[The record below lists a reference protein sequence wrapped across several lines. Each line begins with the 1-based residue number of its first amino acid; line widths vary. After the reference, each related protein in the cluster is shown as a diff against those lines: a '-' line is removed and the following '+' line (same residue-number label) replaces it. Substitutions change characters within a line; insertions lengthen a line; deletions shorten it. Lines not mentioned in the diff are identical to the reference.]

1 MGIGKSLKKGV
12 SSGFKVKRWAATDSI
27 KDNGLFIVKLFKSIF
42 KRKQDEKVITETF
55 EQAKIR
61 MDLTDEDLSKRVRS
75 GRYLVLFCLALA
87 VALAIYMYCLFSRG
101 QLLAGLLSLVL
112 CLTMLAYAYREHFNI
127 FQIQQRRLGCS
138 FKQWFQYVCKK
149 GLK

>member
-12 SSGFKVKRWAATDSI
+12 SSGFKVKRWIAADSI
-27 KDNGLFIVKLFKSIF
+27 KDNGLFIIKLFKSIF
-42 KRKQDEKVITETF
+42 TRKQGGKVITETF
-55 EQAKIR
+55 EAAQQR
-61 MDLTDEDLSKRVRS
+61 MGLSDEDLSKRVRS
-75 GRYLVLFCLALA
+75 GRYLVWFCTALSVALA
-87 VALAIYMYCLFSRG
+87 VYMYYLFSRA